1 MANNGDDY
9 VWFENARVVGSTFAL
24 KIEVSGRAVPFPLLL
39 LHPEC
44 ALRGLGDVGRFGVPV
59 SWAKQHGLVSDA

>member
-1 MANNGDDY
+1 MAGHGDHY
-9 VWFENARVVGSTFAL
+9 VWFENARVVGSPFAL
-24 KIEVSGRAVPFPLLL
+24 KVEVSGQAVPFPLLL

-59 SWAKQHGLVSDA
+59 SWAKQHGLCGEP